1 MAGPGEEEEAKV
13 QQQHNQANHVIALP
27 AGDNAADYEAF
38 ADDEAFAEGGA
49 GPGVAS
55 ANYNKFQKEEG
66 NSNSELDQNGE
77 E

>member
-1 MAGPGEEEEAKV
+1 
-13 QQQHNQANHVIALP
+13 VIALP

-66 NSNSELDQNGE
+66 NSNSELD
-77 E
+77 